1 MLMKTINYQ
10 HGVGLMEILVA
21 LLVLAIGVLGFIAL
35 QYRAVEATNESTY
48 RVQAIN
54 IARDISERIRVNRG
68 AFLTYE
74 AKLAKPVADQIKA
87 GKDCSENN
95 CTAAELADYDVSQV
109 AKKAQV
115 AGMVVN
121 RIICAGNESGDKRSC
136 IYVAWGDTAPTNG
149 NADEGN
155 CTTGSSY
162 DPASTCLIM
171 EVY

>member
-1 MLMKTINYQ
+1 MKTINYQ

-35 QYRAVEATNESTY
+35 QYRAVEATNE
-48 RVQAIN
+48 
-54 IARDISERIRVNRG
+54 RVNRG

-155 CTTGSSY
+155 CTAGSSY